1 MKAADLSTFL
11 SSVILGA
18 SVLVYAP
25 VHAQDVVQHNA
36 SADSY
41 GYVFHKAGFNT
52 YTDGANGIKR
62 PDPYTDGANGIKRP
76 DPYTDGANGLSKRDP
91 FTDGAHGS
99 TALQLAGMDRTG
111 VSAPPSHGAAADN
124 ADAA

>member
-1 MKAADLSTFL
+1 MKAADLSTLL

-25 VHAQDVVQHNA
+25 VHAQDVVQHSA

-52 YTDGANGIKR
+52 
-62 PDPYTDGANGIKRP
+62 YTDGANGIKRP